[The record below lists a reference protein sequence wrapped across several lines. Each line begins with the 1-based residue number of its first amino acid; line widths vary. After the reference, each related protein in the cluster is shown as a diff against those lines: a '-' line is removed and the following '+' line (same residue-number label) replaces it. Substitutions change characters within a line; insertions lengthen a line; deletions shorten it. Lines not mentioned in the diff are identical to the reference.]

1 MAGVLSTGTAEDGDS
16 GGPSSRIPWWGC
28 LMIGIFS
35 VVIKCG
41 YSVTG
46 CPYAKKGLIDL
57 KTLNSFTCSGGRGG
71 FRAGRTHVIAGLLG
85 FIAICLLAAN
95 LGE

>member
-1 MAGVLSTGTAEDGDS
+1 MVTAAAPAAES
-16 GGPSSRIPWWGC
+16 PGGGC
-28 LMIGIFS
+28 LMIGIIS
-35 VVIKCG
+35 VVIKFG